1 MASEQ
6 SMYGTG
12 QDARTGSSAWA
23 AGLILFAAVFMVVGG
38 SFHAIQGLAA
48 LINDDFFVAVQGYA
62 YDVDVTTWGWLHLT
76 VGIIVALTGLT
87 LLSGAIWARI
97 IALFIVV
104 VSAIINFIYIPYQPL
119 WSIVLLVVDGAIIWA
134 LLTYPEPEE
143 TRGAP

>member
-12 QDARTGSSAWA
+12 QHAGAGTSTWA
-23 AGLILFAAVFMVVGG
+23 GGLILFAAVFMVVGG

-48 LINDDFFVAVQGYA
+48 LINDDFFVNVQGYA
-62 YDVDVTTWGWLHLT
+62 YDVDITSWGWLHLG
-76 VGIIVALTGLT
+76 VGIVVALTGLT
-87 LLSGAIWARI
+87 LLSGAIWARL

-119 WSIVLLVVDGAIIWA
+119 WSIILLVIDGAIIWA
-134 LLTYPEPEE
+134 LLTYPEPEG
-143 TRGAP
+143 GAS